1 MWINCILKVLASEST
16 RCHII
21 ASYTL
26 KTIFWKIICARAV
39 LCRVCSLVNWTL
51 LCSERAAGHIWV
63 QIVELYSPLHW
74 LPALGLGWF
83 DANMFGCLCICS
95 TFINLSFIK
104 NYTGFFCRSKT
115 TPLVTLQRPLMG
127 LRTLIPRVHIF
138 APCASKGDRCLWS
151 GQHQWSSSAQWIRG
165 FTWQLI
171 YIYNSVG
178 VDSETW

>member
-21 ASYTL
+21 ASYAL

-95 TFINLSFIK
+95 TFINQIASLFLFTI
-104 NYTGFFCRSKT
+104 TLDFFCRSKT
-115 TPLVTLQRPLMG
+115 TPLVTLLSPLMG
-127 LRTLIPRVHIF
+127 VRTLIS
-138 APCASKGDRCLWS
+138 PCSYFC
-151 GQHQWSSSAQWIRG
+151 
-165 FTWQLI
+165 TMC
-171 YIYNSVG
+171 V
-178 VDSETW
+178 